1 MTLSLIHYQPFTEL
15 RRAMD
20 TLFDD
25 RFFAPYRLFALDMP
39 EMAPID
45 MYHTDSDVVVKA
57 ALPGVKPE
65 DVDIS
70 ITDGTLTIKGETKTE
85 EKEEQKDYLHRENRY
100 STFHRSVALPGRLD
114 TDKAAASFDDGIL
127 TLTIPKSEEVKPK
140 QIKVTAKAHKAKAQ
154 KTKAKAGKK

>member
-1 MTLSLIHYQPFTEL
+1 MTLSLIRYQPFTEL

-85 EKEEQKDYLHRENRY
+85 EKEEQKDYLHREHRY
-100 STFHRSVALPGRLD
+100 SAFHRSVALPGRLD
-114 TDKAAASFDDGIL
+114 TDKAEASFENGIL